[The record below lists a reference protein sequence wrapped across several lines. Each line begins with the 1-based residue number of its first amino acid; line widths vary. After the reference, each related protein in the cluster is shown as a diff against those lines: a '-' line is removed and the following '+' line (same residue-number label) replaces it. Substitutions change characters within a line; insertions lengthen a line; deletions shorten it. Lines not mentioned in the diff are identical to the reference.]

1 MAENQYY
8 GTGRRKSSAARVFIK
23 PGNGNIVI
31 NQRSP
36 NSTSVAKL
44 PAW

>member
-31 NQRSP
+31 NQRSL